1 MSVNVAEITA
11 LADYLEA
18 LPDERFCMANYARKA
33 ECGTAACIS
42 GHDVLRRGGR
52 VEYGHDGYASFY
64 IGGKEVYADDN
75 ARVALGLSWGQG
87 GRLFAPDSEGANYC
101 AFPGE
106 PGHISRPRAIAV
118 LRDMAR
124 RESGDADWSI
134 REPEAAA

>member
-18 LPDERFCMANYARKA
+18 LPDERFCMTDYARKA
-33 ECGTAACIS
+33 ECGSVGCIA
-42 GHDVLRRGGR
+42 GHDVLRRGGC

-64 IGGKEVYADDN
+64 IGGEEVYAHHN
-75 ARVALGLSWGQG
+75 ARVALGLSRDQG
-87 GRLFAPDSEGANYC
+87 GMLFTPNSEGADYC